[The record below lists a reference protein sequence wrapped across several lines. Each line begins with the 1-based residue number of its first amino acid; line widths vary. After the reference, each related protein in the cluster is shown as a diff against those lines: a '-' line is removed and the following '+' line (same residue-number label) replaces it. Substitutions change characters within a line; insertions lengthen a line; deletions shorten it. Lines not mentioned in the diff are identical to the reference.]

1 MAGGFVWERTPSLRW
16 FQQEAPVYASELF
29 FNTPKTFHVNIL
41 GSLNPYPPTSHTR
54 CISSNRGDL
63 VSFARKYAHKM
74 VNFSHVGQMTQAR
87 LMLLISIGRRSLSC
101 HGNMRCL
108 VLMLWLPARLI
119 ITHQSLKM
127 YKVFILE
134 FVPE

>member
-1 MAGGFVWERTPSLRW
+1 MSAFEWLASRLVGLCGSL
-16 FQQEAPVYASELF
+16 QQEAPVYASELF
-29 FNTPKTFHVNIL
+29 FHTPKTFHVNIL
-41 GSLNPYPPTSHTR
+41 GSLNPYPPTS
-54 CISSNRGDL
+54 ISSNRGDQDL

-74 VNFSHVGQMTQAR
+74 VHFSHVGHMTQAR